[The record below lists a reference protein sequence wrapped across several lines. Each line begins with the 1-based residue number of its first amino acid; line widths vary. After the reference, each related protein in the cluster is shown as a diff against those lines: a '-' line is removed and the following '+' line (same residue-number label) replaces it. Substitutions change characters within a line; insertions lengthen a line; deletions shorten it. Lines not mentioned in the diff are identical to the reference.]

1 MVTSIPNTYM
11 SQTSYDA
18 VIGMLKWALPLDYQ
32 RTLDVLLQ
40 SLYQKVTL
48 EKVKIAQTPE
58 LIEYRTRVACG
69 ILKLLYP
76 FDER

>member
-48 EKVKIAQTPE
+48 EKVKVAQTPE
-58 LIEYRTRVACG
+58 LIEYRTRVAGG